1 VHGRVALKFHKA
13 ILSPLRT
20 GDYSIIPEAL
30 PEIQNDHAIQ
40 FRCQMGGQHCGASVA
55 NKPLT
60 TSVSLDPMTIT
71 KLVAFV
77 WRRSRVNAFLSEICG
92 SVRSVPWNDFSA
104 QIYHGIIDLIDHKQS
119 IVARTDGRYSAN
131 TPP

>member
-1 VHGRVALKFHKA
+1 
-13 ILSPLRT
+13 
-20 GDYSIIPEAL
+20 
-30 PEIQNDHAIQ
+30 
-40 FRCQMGGQHCGASVA
+40 MGGQHCGASVP

-77 WRRSRVNAFLSEICG
+77 WRRSRVNAFVSEICG
-92 SVRSVPWNDFSA
+92 SVRSVLGFSA

-131 TPP
+131 TPPTPP